1 MIGFTANSMVRTGR
15 KAWGRRL
22 WQRSKPWLVPV
33 SLLLIWQILAEFGW
47 LRIELM
53 PAPTRILSAT
63 IELIQSGEL
72 LHHILVSSLRAIAGF
87 VVGGGFGF
95 LLGLLNGL
103 SRTAEDY
110 LDGSMQML
118 RNIPNLAMVPLA
130 ILWFGIHEESKL
142 FLVSIGVFFPIYMNT
157 FHGVRSVDPELIEA
171 AKVYG
176 LRAWNLFTHVIFPGA
191 LSSILIG
198 FRHSL
203 GVTWVTIIV
212 AETVA
217 ADSGIGF
224 LATQAREFLRTDVVM
239 LCVIL
244 YALLGKLADSAARL
258 LEQRWLQW
266 HSGYQKPDLREPV
279 VHPQ

>member
-1 MIGFTANSMVRTGR
+1 MITAKQAKRTGQILSQQQIQNGL
-15 KAWGRRL
+15 K
-22 WQRSKPWLVPV
+22 QFKPWVVPITLLFLWE
-33 SLLLIWQILAEFGW
+33 SLARFGL

-53 PAPTRILSAT
+53 PAPSTVLSAAIDLT
-63 IELIQSGEL
+63 VSGEL
-72 LHHILVSSLRAIAGF
+72 LDHMTVSTGRAFAGF
-87 VVGGGFGF
+87 LVGGGFGF
-95 LLGLLNGL
+95 LLGLLNGM
-103 SRTAEDY
+103 SPTAEDY
-110 LDGSMQML
+110 LDASMQML

-142 FLVSIGVFFPIYMNT
+142 FLVAIGVFFPIYMNT
-157 FHGVRSVDPELIEA
+157 LHGVRNVDPELIEV

-176 LRAWNLFTHVIFPGA
+176 LRSWNLFWQVILPGA

-217 ADSGIGF
+217 ADSGIGY
-224 LATQAREFLRTDVVM
+224 LATEAREFLRTDVVM

-244 YALLGKLADSAARL
+244 YALLGKFADSAARF
-258 LEQRWLQW
+258 LEHKWLEW
-266 HSGYQKPDLREPV
+266 HPGYQKS
-279 VHPQ
+279 

>member
-1 MIGFTANSMVRTGR
+1 MVRTGR
-15 KAWGRRL
+15 KTWSRRL

-33 SLLLIWQILAEFGW
+33 GLLLLWQILAGLGW

-72 LHHILVSSLRAIAGF
+72 LHHIVVSSLRAIAGF
-87 VVGGGFGF
+87 IVGGGFGF

-176 LRAWNLFTHVIFPGA
+176 LRSWNLFTHVIFPGA

-224 LATQAREFLRTDVVM
+224 LATQAREFLRTDIVM

-266 HSGYQKPDLREPV
+266 HSGYQKPDLREQV

>member
-1 MIGFTANSMVRTGR
+1 MIER
-15 KAWGRRL
+15 KKLSRQGLSRRIF
-22 WQRSKPWLVPV
+22 QRLKPWLVPV
-33 SLLLIWQILAEFGW
+33 GLLLIWQILAQFGW

-53 PAPTRILSAT
+53 PAPTSILSAT
-63 IELIQSGEL
+63 IELVQSGEL
-72 LHHILVSSLRAIAGF
+72 LHHILVSSGRAVAGF

-176 LRAWNLFTHVIFPGA
+176 LRSWNLFSHVIFPGA

-203 GVTWVTIIV
+203 GITWVTIIV

-224 LATQAREFLRTDVVM
+224 LASQAREFLRTDIVM

-244 YALLGKLADSAARL
+244 YALLGKLADSAARM

-266 HSGYQKPDLREPV
+266 HAGYQDPALREQV
-279 VHPQ
+279 DSA

>member
-1 MIGFTANSMVRTGR
+1 MVSA
-15 KAWGRRL
+15 KSSQPAESESL
-22 WQRSKPWLVPV
+22 QPRSPHPPAPLLRQIKPWVVPIG
-33 SLLLIWQILAEFGW
+33 LLLVWELLARLGL

-53 PAPTRILSAT
+53 PAPTTVLSSGFDL
-63 IELIQSGEL
+63 LISGEL
-72 LHHILVSSLRAIAGF
+72 LQHMKVSTGRAIAGF
-87 VVGGGFGF
+87 LVGGGFGF

-103 SRTAEDY
+103 SPTAEDY
-110 LDGSMQML
+110 LDASMQML
-118 RNIPNLAMVPLA
+118 RNIPNLALVPLA

-142 FLVSIGVFFPIYMNT
+142 FLVAIGVFFPIYMNT
-157 FHGVRSVDPELIEA
+157 FHGVRGIDPELIEVSR
-171 AKVYG
+171 VYG
-176 LRAWNLFTHVIFPGA
+176 LRSWNLFWQVILPGA

-203 GVTWVTIIV
+203 GITWVTIIV

-224 LATQAREFLRTDVVM
+224 LATEAREFLRTDIVM

-258 LEQRWLQW
+258 LEQRCLKW
-266 HSGYQKPDLREPV
+266 HPGYQKG
-279 VHPQ
+279 

>member
-1 MIGFTANSMVRTGR
+1 MTLAKQASQAHPKIGQIFSKR
-15 KAWGRRL
+15 WFRRI
-22 WQRSKPWLVPV
+22 KPWIVPV
-33 SLLLIWQILAEFGW
+33 GILLLWEILARLQL
-47 LRIELM
+47 LRVELM
-53 PAPTRILSAT
+53 PAPSTVLSAA
-63 IELIQSGEL
+63 IALLVSGEL
-72 LHHILVSSLRAIAGF
+72 LHHMAVSTGRAFVGF
-87 VVGGGFGF
+87 LVGGGFGF
-95 LLGLLNGL
+95 LLGLINGML
-103 SRTAEDY
+103 PSAEEY
-110 LDGSMQML
+110 LDASMQML

-142 FLVSIGVFFPIYMNT
+142 FLVAIGVFFPIYMNT
-157 FHGVRSVDPELIEA
+157 FHGVRNIDPELIEV

-176 LRAWNLFTHVIFPGA
+176 LRSWNLFWQVILPGA

-224 LATQAREFLRTDVVM
+224 LATEAREFLRTDVVM

-244 YALLGKLADSAARL
+244 YALLGKFADSAARY
-258 LEQRWLQW
+258 LEYKWLEW
-266 HSGYQKPDLREPV
+266 HPGYQKT
-279 VHPQ
+279 